1 MQTNSFLSDR
11 WAKSCFISNILRQRL
26 IERCLK
32 EIVINPHGIKGRTG
46 QADEGQMKS
55 QVNLWKQ
62 SFYYFFRRIHQKTW
76 LGQNIF
82 ICINVRISK
91 QQSCKTYMMSL
102 MSIFLCIFKQCFV
115 RDYNHL
121 VVKTRQFLQN
131 NIDHNTDNFKQNQKT
146 DMFLNQYLDIKKKMQ
161 IHENIL

>member
-1 MQTNSFLSDR
+1 MTDGQNLVLFRTFCGKNQSY
-11 WAKSCFISNILRQRL
+11 KIGL

-32 EIVINPHGIKGRTG
+32 EIVINPHDIKGRTG

-91 QQSCKTYMMSL
+91 QKSCKTY
-102 MSIFLCIFKQCFV
+102 
-115 RDYNHL
+115 
-121 VVKTRQFLQN
+121 
-131 NIDHNTDNFKQNQKT
+131 
-146 DMFLNQYLDIKKKMQ
+146 
-161 IHENIL
+161 ILYSYVSSNSVL

>member
-1 MQTNSFLSDR
+1 MTDGQNLVLFQTFCGKNQSY
-11 WAKSCFISNILRQRL
+11 KIGL

-62 SFYYFFRRIHQKTW
+62 SFYYFFSKNTSKDMAW
-76 LGQNIF
+76 PNIF

-91 QQSCKTYMMSL
+91 Q
-102 MSIFLCIFKQCFV
+102 
-115 RDYNHL
+115 
-121 VVKTRQFLQN
+121 
-131 NIDHNTDNFKQNQKT
+131 
-146 DMFLNQYLDIKKKMQ
+146 
-161 IHENIL
+161 